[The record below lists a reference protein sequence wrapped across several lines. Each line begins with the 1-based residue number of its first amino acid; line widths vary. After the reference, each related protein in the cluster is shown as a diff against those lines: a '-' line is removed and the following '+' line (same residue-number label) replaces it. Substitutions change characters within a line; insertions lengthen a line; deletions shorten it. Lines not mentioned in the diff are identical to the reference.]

1 MLREILIIALLIAPV
16 TAWEIQN
23 GNVTNM
29 TENELFEFQ
38 DISHSSG
45 IAWSLGQSA
54 SDMYSK
60 GLVSY
65 TSFYSAIETSNKA
78 IRKYN
83 KMIEAHFNDTVYE
96 ELRIME
102 YSI

>member
-1 MLREILIIALLIAPV
+1 MLREILIIALLVAPA

-23 GNVTNM
+23 RTVNM

-38 DISHSSG
+38 DISHSAG

-54 SDMYSK
+54 SEMYAK
-60 GLVSY
+60 RLVSY
-65 TSFYSAIETSNKA
+65 GSFYAAIETSNKA

-83 KMIEAHFNDTVYE
+83 KMIETHFNDTVYE